1 MMMASAF
8 RKNTISSTC
17 NCSDDRRMEIPM
29 MVNINNATSI
39 ISDAWSV
46 AGKDVK
52 RLNTVMNLCLAVL
65 DGTPF
70 HYRIAAAK
78 RQIKLAVQLS
88 VCPFTQ
94 HVLIAGMFLPDGRM
108 RRQRAGIVGNWCRQ
122 PHWKVEDIL

>member
-1 MMMASAF
+1 
-8 RKNTISSTC
+8 
-17 NCSDDRRMEIPM
+17 

-78 RQIKLAVQLS
+78 RQIKLARAAFRLPIHPARS
-88 VCPFTQ
+88 DSG
-94 HVLIAGMFLPDGRM
+94 HVHF
-108 RRQRAGIVGNWCRQ
+108 
-122 PHWKVEDIL
+122 